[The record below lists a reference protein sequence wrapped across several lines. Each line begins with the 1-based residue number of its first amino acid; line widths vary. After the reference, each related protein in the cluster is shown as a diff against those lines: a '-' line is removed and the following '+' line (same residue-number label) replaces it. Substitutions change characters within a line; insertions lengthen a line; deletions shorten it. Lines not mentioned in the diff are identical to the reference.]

1 MVEVWTRVSKQNRPM
16 QNASRQ
22 LKLAGEE
29 QYGPVSLEPAPQGF
43 QHLRLDRLPQHVAI
57 IMDGNGR
64 WAQQRGLPRT
74 EGHKRAKE
82 TVRAIVETSR
92 DLGISYLTL
101 YAFSSENWQRPSA
114 EVRILMSLFRH
125 YLRNELDRLMGYNIR
140 LLALGDLRRLP
151 GPVRLAFDEAICATR
166 HNTGLTVILAVSYGA
181 REEIVAA
188 ARALAQAVQ
197 EGHLRP
203 DEIDERRFARHLWT
217 VEVPDPDLLIRTGK
231 EMRISNFLLWQLA
244 YTELYVTDTLW
255 PDFGREHF
263 LQSLVAYQRRQRR
276 FGRTAEQQALR
287 GLRHAVG

>member
-1 MVEVWTRVSKQNRPM
+1 MRVSKQNRPM
-16 QNASRQ
+16 QNGSRQ
-22 LKLAGEE
+22 LKLAEEE
-29 QYGPVSLEPAPQGF
+29 QRGLVSLESVPHGF
-43 QHLRLDRLPQHVAI
+43 QQLRMDRLPQHVAI

-82 TVRAIVETSR
+82 TVRTIVETSR
-92 DLGISYLTL
+92 DLGLSYLTL

-114 EVRILMSLFRH
+114 EVRVLMSLFRH
-125 YLRNELDRLMGYNIR
+125 YLRNELDRLMDYNIR
-140 LLALGDLRRLP
+140 LLALGNLRRLP
-151 GPVRLAFDEAICATR
+151 GSVRSAFDEAIFATK

-188 ARALAQAVQ
+188 AQALARAVQ
-197 EGHLRP
+197 EGRLRP
-203 DEIDERRFARHLWT
+203 DEIDERSFARHLWT
-217 VEVPDPDLLIRTGK
+217 AEVPDPDLLIRTGK
-231 EMRISNFLLWQLA
+231 EVRISNFLLWQLA

-255 PDFGREHF
+255 PDFDREHF

-276 FGRTAEQQALR
+276 FGRTAEQQALK